1 MTSTVKRGCDHIF
14 FVGFLGAGKS
24 TLARNRGRMLQ
35 RRFVESDRLVER
47 KCGQTVSQIFEAE
60 GEQRFRTLETEALE
74 SLASERSL
82 RTLET
87 EALESLASERSLLV
101 SCGGGVVE
109 TPRNIELIHE
119 MGFCVYLEGDIALET
134 EALES
139 LASERSLLV
148 SCGGGVVETP
158 RNIEL
163 IHEMGFCVY
172 LEGDID
178 DSLRQIRRS
187 DTRPDFRSAEHAAR
201 HRAHPRDGLLRLP
214 RGRHRRFASPD
225 PPLRHP
231 TRFSQRR
238 ACRPVARA

>member
-1 MTSTVKRGCDHIF
+1 MTSTVKRGCGHIF

-24 TLARNRGRMLQ
+24 TLARNLGRMFH
-35 RRFVESDRLVER
+35 RRFVDTDRLVER

-60 GEQRFRTLETEALE
+60 GERRFRT
-74 SLASERSL
+74 
-82 RTLET
+82 
-87 EALESLASERSLLV
+87 
-101 SCGGGVVE
+101 
-109 TPRNIELIHE
+109 
-119 MGFCVYLEGDIALET
+119 LET

-201 HRAHPRDGLLRLP
+201 LLE
-214 RGRHRRFASPD
+214 HRR
-225 PPLRHP
+225 PLYESAADLTVDIRG
-231 TRFSQRR
+231 TSFTEVSYT
-238 ACRPVARA
+238 VAELLLERGLI